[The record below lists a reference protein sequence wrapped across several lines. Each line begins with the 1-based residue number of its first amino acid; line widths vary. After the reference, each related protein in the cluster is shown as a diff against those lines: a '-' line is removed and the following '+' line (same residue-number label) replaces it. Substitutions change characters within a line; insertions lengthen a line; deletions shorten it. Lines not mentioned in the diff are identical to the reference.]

1 MSVVKGHNAAT
12 LIKDAIVL
20 DLGDLG
26 RQAAKLQAA
35 ADAKAKKTVTDAQ
48 AEAARII
55 EAARSKG
62 FEQGRAEG
70 VALGRAEGQ
79 KLGRADA
86 VQQLSAQLKQLTQ
99 AWAQSVNGWDA
110 RREEI
115 DREAREAVLDLALHL
130 AEKLVHRVVEVD
142 PTVVQDQLASAL
154 THVLSP
160 MEVTVE
166 ICPADRP
173 VLEFALPELLAE
185 FGHLKHI
192 KLVDDE
198 SVTPGGCVVTYGQG
212 QIDATIE
219 TQLRRVV
226 ELMIPDPGE
235 HGDAGVAPE
244 TNAK

>member
-35 ADAKAKKTVTDAQ
+35 ADAKAKKTIADAQ

-70 VALGRAEGQ
+70 VAAGRAEGQ

-86 VQQLSAQLKQLTQ
+86 VQQLSSQLKQLTQ
-99 AWAQSVNGWDA
+99 AWAEAVKRWDA

-115 DREAREAVLDLALHL
+115 ERDAREAVLDLSLHL

-142 PTVVQDQLASAL
+142 PTVVQDQLAAAL
-154 THVLSP
+154 THVLNP

-185 FGHLKHI
+185 FAHLKHI

-198 SVTPGGCVVTYGQG
+198 SVTPGGCVVSYGQG

-226 ELMIPDPGE
+226 ELMIPDPAE
-235 HGDAGVAPE
+235 HADAGDEPTE
-244 TNAK
+244 TK